1 MTLLAAV
8 VSVDAFGG
16 YGPHVIHPW
25 TVRAVRY
32 ATTDPTAELRA

>member
-1 MTLLAAV
+1 GSAV
-8 VSVDAFGG
+8 GLKPVTRGG

-32 ATTDPTAELRA
+32 AMTDPAAELGA